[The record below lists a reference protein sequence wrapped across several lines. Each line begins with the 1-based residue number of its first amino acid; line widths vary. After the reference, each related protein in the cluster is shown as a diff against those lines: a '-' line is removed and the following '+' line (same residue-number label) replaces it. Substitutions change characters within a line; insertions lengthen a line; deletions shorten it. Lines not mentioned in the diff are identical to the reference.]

1 MHPTVL
7 IARMLDIASSSP
19 DGRLIGG
26 GGVGFD
32 SFDRHTIVAWRRFMG
47 AGRKPMWLEPV
58 SETDTGEATR
68 GKRSA
73 PGAAKHAHGEAVIR
87 MSIARNETN
96 DGGAQPRI
104 GNRQP
109 YAGQICVREI
119 THPLISR
126 YVKFL
131 SLICGTRPYRRFSV
145 VLSTGSSHAYQPC
158 TPLLIATHL
167 KPIC

>member
-1 MHPTVL
+1 LIAAKYRYKKDGPEKRPIAAVGAVPYCGCPPLSSKMQPTVL

-58 SETDTGEATR
+58 GETDTREATR

-87 MSIARNETN
+87 TSIARNETN
-96 DGGAQPRI
+96 AS
-104 GNRQP
+104 
-109 YAGQICVREI
+109 A
-119 THPLISR
+119 
-126 YVKFL
+126 
-131 SLICGTRPYRRFSV
+131 RP
-145 VLSTGSSHAYQPC
+145 A
-158 TPLLIATHL
+158 
-167 KPIC
+167 